1 MLEAIGITKAFGALV
16 VADDVHLAV
25 GGGAREAVIGP
36 NGAGKTTLFNIL
48 GGQLKADAG
57 AVRLDGREITGL
69 APEARARAGLGR
81 SFQRNNLFPD
91 LTVAESLATACA
103 LRRGQA
109 PVFWRGF
116 ATLAGVHEQAG
127 AIAERAGLA
136 DLLDRRVRHL
146 SYGNQRQLEVA
157 LALACEPSVLLL
169 DEPTAGMSPEETRT
183 MKALIERLPHDLTV
197 LMIEHDMDV
206 VFDIAERVTVLD
218 YGKVI
223 ASGTPDEIRASDIVR
238 EIYLGRDDHILQGVS
253 FEVPEGSVVSLLGRN
268 GAGKTTT
275 LRSIMR
281 LTPPRR
287 GRVRFGGRSLDR
299 LAPHRIA
306 CAGIALVHE
315 TRGIFP
321 SLTVRENL
329 EIASRKPDQGMGWTL
344 ERAFALFPRLR
355 ERERQGGTTLSGGEQ
370 QMLAIARAL
379 VANPRLI
386 LMDEPTEGLAPIIVA
401 EIRRVLEG
409 LKAEGVTM
417 LLVEQ
422 NFALA
427 TALADHNVVIG
438 KGQVRWQGPS
448 GALRQASDVTG
459 TWLGV

>member
-238 EIYLGRDDHILQGVS
+238 EIYLGRDD
-253 FEVPEGSVVSLLGRN
+253 R
-268 GAGKTTT
+268 
-275 LRSIMR
+275 
-281 LTPPRR
+281 
-287 GRVRFGGRSLDR
+287 
-299 LAPHRIA
+299 
-306 CAGIALVHE
+306 
-315 TRGIFP
+315 
-321 SLTVRENL
+321 
-329 EIASRKPDQGMGWTL
+329 
-344 ERAFALFPRLR
+344 
-355 ERERQGGTTLSGGEQ
+355 
-370 QMLAIARAL
+370 
-379 VANPRLI
+379 
-386 LMDEPTEGLAPIIVA
+386 
-401 EIRRVLEG
+401 
-409 LKAEGVTM
+409 
-417 LLVEQ
+417 
-422 NFALA
+422 
-427 TALADHNVVIG
+427 
-438 KGQVRWQGPS
+438 
-448 GALRQASDVTG
+448 
-459 TWLGV
+459 